1 MVDFITAFKTGLNAA
16 DIADKNKREI
26 NSVFEELNEQLAKAT
41 DGKVKVEIRDNF
53 SVFSLRLFDEK
64 QPKKNQAIWAFNPL
78 FKSAGAKELARWD
91 LDPNGYPC
99 KISFSNKE
107 LYCEDKPALER
118 TLANMLQ
125 DPTVGEALSK
135 LIQLSEAKESE

>member
-1 MVDFITAFKTGLNAA
+1 MVDFITAFEAGLNAA
-16 DIADKNKREI
+16 GIADKNKREI
-26 NSVFEELNEQLAKAT
+26 NSVFEELNKQLAKAT
-41 DGKVKVEIRDNF
+41 DGKVNIELRTP
-53 SVFSLRLFDEK
+53 SLLRLIYAE
-64 QPKKNQAIWAFNPL
+64 QSKKNQAIYAFNPL
-78 FKSAGAKELARWD
+78 IKSADAKELARWN

-107 LYCEDKPALER
+107 LYCGDKSALER
-118 TLANMLQ
+118 TLADMLQ